1 MKKINI
7 VNLIRYYA
15 EHNDA
20 GFRAEAR
27 EIAREFDAMGDGQL
41 ARYIYSLMSSAD
53 AFVPQH
59 TIVES
64 DSQFLRK
71 ILAQTDMLILPDE
84 ITNDILGIVNA
95 IKRNVNA
102 NKFLFQGPPGTG
114 KTEAVKQ
121 LARITGRELFLVDT
135 SALIDSRLGQ
145 TQKNLA
151 SLFSSINHIPF
162 PDKVMVLFDELDA
175 IALDRTNGNDL
186 REMGRVTTEFLKGL
200 DGLNTQVVLVATTN
214 LFQHFD
220 KAVSRRFDYIVDFDR
235 YSDDSLADIAE
246 RILDRYLAK
255 AKLPK
260 DVRLFRKILTVKGR
274 LPFPAELEN
283 MIRTAV
289 AFSDPSNNYDYL
301 RRLYVALLGSNT
313 LEADMLK
320 EKGFTVR
327 EIGVLLS
334 RSKSDVGRVLKKEV
348 GNE

>member
-1 MKKINI
+1 MKKSSI

-20 GFRAEAR
+20 GFRAQAR
-27 EIAREFDAMGDGQL
+27 EIAREFDDMGDGQL
-41 ARYIYSLMSSAD
+41 ARYIYSLMSSSD
-53 AFVPQH
+53 TFVPQQ

-64 DSQFLRK
+64 DSPFLRK

-95 IKRNVNA
+95 MKRNVGT

-114 KTEAVKQ
+114 KTEAAKQ
-121 LARITGRELFLVDT
+121 LARISGRELFLVD
-135 SALIDSRLGQ
+135 AAELIDSRLGQ

-162 PDKVMVLFDELDA
+162 PDKVMILFDELDA
-175 IALDRTNGNDL
+175 IALDRTNDNDL
-186 REMGRVTTEFLKGL
+186 REMGRVTTEFIKGL
-200 DGLNTQVVLVATTN
+200 DGLNTRVVLVATTN
-214 LFQHFD
+214 LFRHFD

-235 YSDDSLADIAE
+235 YSDVSLVDIAE
-246 RILDRYLAK
+246 RMLDRYLGK

-260 DVRLFRKILTVKGR
+260 DVRLFRKILAVKGH

-283 MIRTAV
+283 MLRTAV
-289 AFSDPSNNYDYL
+289 AFSDPNNAYDYL
-301 RRLYVALLGSNT
+301 RRLYASLFGSKNLT
-313 LEADMLK
+313 TEVLK
-320 EKGFTVR
+320 TQGFTVR

-334 RSKSDVGRVLKKEV
+334 RSKSDVGRTLKKEAE
-348 GNE
+348 NE